1 MLDFY
6 VSEHFSCILHYSVFA
21 TDNRKYIGSMCYMS
35 GSIQMEN
42 VYVPENEVGM
52 WQWLFGKAV
61 TSIVLL
67 NQGSSDGFVGIAAP
81 SLARI
86 LPVCTYSNIPY
97 FSKEC
102 LASNGASLLLH
113 NLSMFFFS
121 HFEFTYFL

>member
-1 MLDFY
+1 
-6 VSEHFSCILHYSVFA
+6 
-21 TDNRKYIGSMCYMS
+21 MS

-42 VYVPENEVGM
+42 VYIPENEVGM

-67 NQGSSDGFVGIAAP
+67 NQGSSNGFVGIAAP

-86 LPVCTYSNIPY
+86 LPVCSYNKIPY

-102 LASNGASLLLH
+102 LASNDASSLLY
-113 NLSMFFFS
+113 NLSMFLFS
-121 HFEFTYFL
+121 YFKFTHC